1 MPLDTLGRLL
11 GLTRD
16 PYDEPFAEMG
26 LRRAGGV
33 WAGTLRK
40 HPVRI
45 ARVAGGVRVQ
55 VDLPVPLRLD
65 PPDRWPRTHDR
76 RFDDAFSVPPEQ
88 QGALSGRVRGH
99 LIGLSGAGTVSVG
112 EQRLVL
118 HREHVASA
126 PDVLQW
132 TQRMV
137 RVADSLYDDVQT
149 LAELAYLRETDPSRA
164 LELARRIRGRS
175 RTAANVRVHADAL
188 VRRGRKLIRI
198 VVGPTLPAQARCW
211 AAERLPSRY
220 VDDVVDELLDRPRT
234 PGDLAV
240 LGTLAQHHEV
250 ALLLAHHE
258 AFWAVELAKADEE
271 RSGALLSLVEALVRE
286 EPGPW
291 VDALVPLLVGIS
303 DPLLGATLRVVAQHG
318 SHQAFI
324 AVSAALDQGV
334 PWSVRSTWREAHATL
349 RSRHRG
355 SSGAV
360 SLAVR
365 TGDLAIP
372 DD

>member
-1 MPLDTLGRLL
+1 MPLETLGRLL

-16 PYDEPFAEMG
+16 PYDASFAEMG

-33 WAGTLRK
+33 WAGTVRK
-40 HPVRI
+40 FPVRI
-45 ARVAGGVRVQ
+45 ERLNDGVRVR
-55 VDLPVPLRLD
+55 VDLPVPLQLD
-65 PPDRWPRTHDR
+65 PPDRWPRTHDH
-76 RFDDAFSVPPEQ
+76 RFDEAFSVPPEQ
-88 QGALSGRVRGH
+88 QGSLSGRVRGH
-99 LIGLSGAGTVSVG
+99 LVGLSGAGDLSAG
-112 EQRLVL
+112 PQGLVL
-118 HREHVASA
+118 ERAGAASA
-126 PDVLQW
+126 SDVCQW

-137 RVADSLYDDVQT
+137 RVADSLYDDLTT
-149 LAELAYLRETDPSRA
+149 LAELAYLRDTDPQDA
-164 LELARRIRGRS
+164 LQLARRLRGRS

-188 VRRGRKLIRI
+188 VRRGRKLLRI
-198 VVGPTLPAQARCW
+198 VVGPSLPAQARCW

-240 LGTLAQHHEV
+240 LATLARHHEV

-258 AFWAVELAKADEE
+258 AFWTVELAKADEE
-271 RSGALLSLVEALVRE
+271 RAGTLVSLVEALVRE

-291 VDALVPLLVGIS
+291 LDALVPLLVGLS

-324 AVSAALDQGV
+324 AVSAVLDQGV